1 MRVCRWLCVSTLLLR
16 GNRPMTTAQASPQ
29 DLRQVVESFYA
40 DICNRNDTA
49 KVPLLLTPGFTLR
62 GSVGPTVVGHDGF
75 IAYASLV
82 NNALGDYH
90 CSVLDLVVDP
100 PRVSAR
106 IRNSGL
112 HKGELYGWLPSG
124 KMVHWASTALF
135 TFEGWQIDDLCV
147 MGDLP
152 GLTSVSE
159 ADGEHFHHGEH

>member
-1 MRVCRWLCVSTLLLR
+1 MV
-16 GNRPMTTAQASPQ
+16 
-29 DLRQVVESFYA
+29 
-40 DICNRNDTA
+40 
-49 KVPLLLTPGFTLR
+49 
-62 GSVGPTVVGHDGF
+62 F

-90 CSVLDLVVDP
+90 YPAFLTWLWTRPVFLLAFATQV
-100 PRVSAR
+100 
-106 IRNSGL
+106 

-135 TFEGWQIDDLCV
+135 TFEGWLQIDDLCV